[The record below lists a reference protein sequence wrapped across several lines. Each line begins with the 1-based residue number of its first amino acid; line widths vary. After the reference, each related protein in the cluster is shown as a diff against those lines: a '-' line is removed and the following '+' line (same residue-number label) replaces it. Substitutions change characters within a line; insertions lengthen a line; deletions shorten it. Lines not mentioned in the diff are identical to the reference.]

1 MSRFNVI
8 GRPIVFVILL
18 ASFGAAAWYWWP
30 LETPPSRDQTA
41 ATAASAKKTPAT
53 DDKPSAAPDS
63 QDEAAWL
70 ALRDKLAGTLE
81 QSARPG
87 PQAQGDTLR
96 DRLAALPDS
105 PTEAALLEAAGIT
118 PEDEAAYEQWA
129 RERGFDREST
139 GYQYYDRETLQAL
152 AASGDMYAQQRLG
165 FQAANE
171 HDFLRAEVLLKQ
183 AATQGSAY
191 ALDLLAFNATS
202 RAIEANQQENQ
213 AQAKRQLLE
222 AFAWSELANRR
233 GYGDMPIAGFREGN
247 IQRNLGDM
255 GLELTPEDRQRIE
268 KMAQRRYEAMERE
281 RAERGQAPF
290 DNATPAFFEKLK
302 RAREAF
308 QEIRSE
314 KAE

>member
-1 MSRFNVI
+1 MTRFSVI

-18 ASFGAAAWYWWP
+18 ASAGGAAWLLWAP
-30 LETPPSRDQTA
+30 QTQDQTG
-41 ATAASAKKTPAT
+41 ATAPAAKKTPAT
-53 DDKPSAAPDS
+53 DDKPLSAAAP

-70 ALRDKLAGTLE
+70 ALRDRLAGTLE

-87 PQAQGDTLR
+87 PEAEGDTLR
-96 DRLAALPDS
+96 ERLAALPDS
-105 PTEAALLEAAGIT
+105 PSEAALLEAAGIT

-139 GYQYYDRETLQAL
+139 GYQYYDRETLEAL

-171 HDFLRAEVLLKQ
+171 HNFQRAEVLLKQ

-202 RAIEANQQENQ
+202 RGIEANQQENQ

-268 KMAQRRYEAMERE
+268 KMSQRWYEAMERE

-290 DNATPAFFEKLK
+290 DNTTPAFFEKFK

-308 QEIRSE
+308 QDIRSE